1 MYLCASV
8 SAAGPVR
15 AGKHTAG
22 GGGRVLRLG
31 AEETTKRRRPNLM
44 HTPGSCR
51 AHSPALHVGRRDR
64 VASCSWPCASHPHA
78 HLLICI
84 YAVLTAK
91 PGQDSVQLHTGRRRG
106 QCRTM
111 RPRALRRAGRRPRTT
126 SDVPTGGT
134 LPCAVAI
141 RSPQSEVRCSLCVGH
156 FTADGRDHLGEAPGT
171 SYDS

>member
-1 MYLCASV
+1 MLLGMDQCRAFSCCRVACCSCNKLARHWFIPKTPHTEHAAS
-8 SAAGPVR
+8 
-15 AGKHTAG
+15 
-22 GGGRVLRLG
+22 
-31 AEETTKRRRPNLM
+31 TT
-44 HTPGSCR
+44 GSCR